1 MQVQDSNP
9 SITNI
14 KEAVTEK
21 KTTYSQENVKPY
33 RARLTSEVARP
44 YLQGAVD
51 KPASIITPQT
61 PLTEDLKNLF
71 GPKLDEAIAL
81 YNLNPTPEIKKQQNQ
96 LRKEPPEAQKWIEV
110 IQDMLPSNEI
120 KTSPSILTVI
130 QKILNKS

>member
-81 YNLNPTPEIKKQQNQ
+81 YNLNPTPEIKKQG
-96 LRKEPPEAQKWIEV
+96 EAQKWIEV